1 MEKAA
6 SDSHSLLKNILVFG
20 TQTTGRF
27 EQNVTKYATSKRLS
41 YPDNCLTLDLS
52 NALTSEQF
60 KTADL
65 IFFQF
70 YKDFNSS
77 VEIVIEDKLSKLERD
92 NPEAKNG
99 YSGPVIEHKLDKS
112 TYTKYVVEFSQN
124 VFSEED
130 PSVGCKNYPWQG
142 FSHFNDCDEEKM
154 QEWVIDKY
162 GFLPFFMA
170 KEESNATAG
179 PITVDFE
186 CNILNP
192 EMYVD
197 FNGYT
202 KSFCPTPCQRT
213 HVKVNKMVQDS
224 YTGSPAVELVLSDKV
239 MVTHNFYPKFS
250 FVEALASLGGSLG
263 LWLGLGV
270 LQLLQLL
277 ITTCLS
283 FFSTTF
289 NKKNSQSRQDGIE

>member
-1 MEKAA
+1 
-6 SDSHSLLKNILVFG
+6 
-20 TQTTGRF
+20 
-27 EQNVTKYATSKRLS
+27 
-41 YPDNCLTLDLS
+41 
-52 NALTSEQF
+52 
-60 KTADL
+60 
-65 IFFQF
+65 
-70 YKDFNSS
+70 
-77 VEIVIEDKLSKLERD
+77 
-92 NPEAKNG
+92 
-99 YSGPVIEHKLDKS
+99 
-112 TYTKYVVEFSQN
+112 
-124 VFSEED
+124 
-130 PSVGCKNYPWQG
+130 
-142 FSHFNDCDEEKM
+142 M

-202 KSFCPTPCQRT
+202 KSFCPTPCQQT
-213 HVKVNKMVQDS
+213 HVTVNKMVQDS

-250 FVEALASLGGSLG
+250 LVEALASLGGSLG

-277 ITTCLS
+277 ITCLS
-283 FFSTTF
+283 SRVTS
-289 NKKNSQSRQDGIE
+289 NK